1 MNQQEQY
8 NKDIAEYGPEAWQLW
23 LWRTSNT
30 TDAWAPCKNPPGWY
44 FSREYR
50 RHRHADLMITARK
63 NPALKWEFDVL
74 CDGNFVGCEPQWAE
88 NKTYR
93 LAKQGHPHAA
103 LMAEY
108 AKDAAETDR
117 PWERWENTYANEWI
131 PMTSHPT
138 WQPSRQFRRKPEA
151 AYTGPISTN
160 ATYYLA
166 NPVSSGWYST
176 YLANPVSSGGY
187 STLYPGEVNIKMHQA
202 RGLVFLTPQGAIA
215 HAKAMVC
222 STEK

>member
-1 MNQQEQY
+1 MNQQY
-8 NKDIAEYGPEAWQLW
+8 NKDVAEYGPEAWQLW
-23 LWRTSNT
+23 FWRAPNVTN
-30 TDAWAPCKNPPGWY
+30 AWAPCKKQPGWV
-44 FSREYR
+44 SANEYR
-50 RHRHADLMITARK
+50 RHRHADLMIAARK
-63 NPALKWEFDVL
+63 NPALKWEFDPL
-74 CDGNFVGCEPQWAE
+74 ENGTFVGCEPQWAE

-93 LAKQGHPHAA
+93 LTKQGHPHAA

-117 PWERWENTYANEWI
+117 PWERWQFMSSVSGEWH
-131 PMTSHPT
+131 TFRATHGNLSWDEST
-138 WQPSRQFRRKPEA
+138 QYRRKPEA

-176 YLANPVSSGGY
+176 LY
-187 STLYPGEVNIKMHQA
+187 SGEVNIKMHQT